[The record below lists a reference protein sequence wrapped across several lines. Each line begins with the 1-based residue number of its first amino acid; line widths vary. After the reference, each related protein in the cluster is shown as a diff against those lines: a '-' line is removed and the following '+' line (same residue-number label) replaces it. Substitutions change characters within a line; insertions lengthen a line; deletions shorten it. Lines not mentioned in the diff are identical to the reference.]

1 MIRITF
7 SYCTTTNLQGYT
19 LLVTSLFKE
28 KQNVGGNIGMTSVLI
43 FNGIIVTPNEEFTG
57 AIWIENGIIAG
68 ISRNDELP
76 LKDFPQAEHAEK
88 VDASGCFVLP
98 GLIDLHGDALEKA
111 IQPRKNVMIQVPLA
125 LRSLQ
130 SYLLSGGITTMFHAL
145 SFTGEP
151 GLRSNESGY
160 AIAEEIVRL
169 RESPDALLRHHIHVR
184 YELVN
189 NQGVTGITRLIDN
202 GWIDLVSVM
211 DHTPQYGKYKTL
223 DEYRYYVEKTYQL
236 TGEAREAFIEEQ
248 RAKRD
253 AIDHEATEQLMEHAI
268 GCGIT
273 LCSHDDDTPMKLEEM
288 KAKGV
293 TVSEFP
299 LNAQTAAYAIQN
311 GMFAVVGG
319 PNVLRGL
326 SHENNLS
333 ARHALKEGLANIIC
347 SDYYPYSML
356 AAVFALIDEGLNVP
370 QAVSYAS
377 LYPARAVGWE
387 KKLGSL
393 EKGKQAD
400 LLLVRKSEMTELPQ
414 VIRTMVGGKWQ
425 LIHSC

>member
-1 MIRITF
+1 MA
-7 SYCTTTNLQGYT
+7 
-19 LLVTSLFKE
+19 
-28 KQNVGGNIGMTSVLI
+28 SVLI
-43 FNGIIVTPNEEFTG
+43 FNGTIVTPNDAFTG
-57 AIWIENGIIAG
+57 VIWIDNGTIAG
-68 ISRNDELP
+68 ISRDGEFP
-76 LKDFPQAEHAEK
+76 LNDFPRDEHAEK
-88 VDASGCFVLP
+88 VDASGCYVLP
-98 GLIDLHGDALEKA
+98 GLIDLHGDAFEKA

-130 SYLLSGGITTMFHAL
+130 SYLLSGGITTMFHAI

-151 GLRSNESGY
+151 GIRSNESGY

-169 RESPDALLRHHIHVR
+169 RESSDALLRHHIHIR

-189 NQGVTGITRLIDN
+189 SIGVTGITRMIDN
-202 GWIDLVSVM
+202 GWVDLVSVM

-253 AIDHEATEQLMEHAI
+253 AIDHEATKRLMEHAI

-273 LCSHDDDTPMKLEEM
+273 LCSHDDDTPVKLDEM
-288 KAKGV
+288 KANGV
-293 TVSEFP
+293 AISEFP
-299 LNAQTAAYAIQN
+299 LNVQTAAHAIQN

-370 QAVSYAS
+370 QAVAYAS
-377 LYPARAVGWE
+377 LNPARAIGWE
-387 KKLGSL
+387 DKLGSL
-393 EKGKQAD
+393 ETGKQAD
-400 LLLVRKSEMTELPQ
+400 LLLVRKSAVAELPQ
-414 VIRTMVGGKWQ
+414 VVRTMVGGKWQ

>member
-1 MIRITF
+1 
-7 SYCTTTNLQGYT
+7 
-19 LLVTSLFKE
+19 
-28 KQNVGGNIGMTSVLI
+28 MTSVLI
-43 FNGIIVTPNEEFTG
+43 FNGIIVTPHESFTG
-57 AIWIENGIIAG
+57 VIWIDNGIIAG
-68 ISRNDELP
+68 ISRNGEFSLT
-76 LKDFPQAEHAEK
+76 DFPQAEHAEK

-111 IQPRKNVMIQVPLA
+111 IQPRKNVMIPFPLA

-130 SYLLSGGITTMFHAL
+130 SYLLSSGITTMFHAI

-160 AIAEEIVRL
+160 AIAEEIVRM
-169 RESPDALLRHHIHVR
+169 RNSSDALLRHHIHVR

-189 NQGVTGITRLIDN
+189 SQGVTGITRMIDK
-202 GWIDLVSVM
+202 GWVDLVSVM
-211 DHTPQYGKYKTL
+211 DHTPQYGKYKSL
-223 DEYRYYVEKTYQL
+223 DEYRNYVEKTYQL
-236 TGEAREAFIEEQ
+236 TGEAREVFIEEQ

-253 AIDHEATEQLMEHAI
+253 AIDYEATKRLMEHAI

-273 LCSHDDDTPMKLEEM
+273 LCSHDDDTPVKLEEM
-288 KAKGV
+288 QANGV
-293 TVSEFP
+293 AISEFP
-299 LNAQTAAYAIQN
+299 LNEQTAAHAIQN
-311 GMFAVVGG
+311 GMFAIVGG

-356 AAVFALIDEGLNVP
+356 AAVFTLVDEGLNLP
-370 QAVSYAS
+370 QAVAFAS
-377 LYPARAVGWE
+377 LCPARAIGWE
-387 KKLGSL
+387 DRLGSL
-393 EKGKQAD
+393 ETGKEAD
-400 LLLVRKSEMTELPQ
+400 LLLVRKSDMTHLPQ

-425 LIHSC
+425 LIHS